1 MNYKEKYNLWL
12 EKVKD
17 EQLLNELKSMTEEQI
32 SNAFFKDMTFG
43 TAGLRGTI
51 GAGSNCMNKYNVC
64 RVTKAICEYLKKNNG
79 KSVAV
84 SYDSR
89 NMSQEFAQMVAG
101 VCAENGIKVHLSNDM
116 MPTPFLSYMVR
127 YYGCDM
133 GVMITASHN
142 PKDYN
147 GYKAYSSDGCQLL
160 DEPSEEITKIAETLD
175 LFDTKMMNY
184 DEAVSKGFVKLTD
197 DKILTDYIN
206 DVKLQAFNKI
216 ENLKVAF
223 TALNG
228 TGVNTIPRTLAEQG
242 AEVVL
247 NSVQCKPDKNFTT
260 CPYPNPEKL
269 EVYESTVK
277 LAKQVDADIIIA
289 SDPDADRVGVRA
301 KHNGEYVH
309 LNGNE
314 IGILLTDY
322 LFSKANIDGG
332 WLVKSIVSASLAEK
346 IAKKYGGKVK
356 NTLTGFRYIGSFITD
371 LESQG
376 NENQFVLGFEESYG
390 YLIGTHVRDKDAT
403 VASLLLSE
411 LASELKKQGKTLVD
425 RLEELFAEFG
435 AFYNEVL
442 VFRYEGESGSH
453 KMQEIMKNLRTNT
466 TTEIGGYKVVEYFDY
481 LEGVDDLPKSDV
493 LIYNLENDGQVI
505 VRTSGTEPLIKA
517 YVALTKTKDQ
527 NKKDIKQIKADVE
540 KVLS

>member
-1 MNYKEKYNLWL
+1 MNYNDKYKLWL
-12 EKVKD
+12 NKVD
-17 EQLLNELKSMTEEQI
+17 DPELLRELQFMTEEQK
-32 SNAFFKDMTFG
+32 SNAFFKDMKFG

-64 RVTKAICEYLKKNNG
+64 RVTQAICEYMKNHNG
-79 KSVAV
+79 KTLAV

-89 NMSQEFAQMVAG
+89 NMSLEFAQMVAG
-101 VCAENGIKVHLSNDM
+101 VCAQNGIQVYISNDM

-127 YYGCDM
+127 YYGCDI

-142 PKDYN
+142 PKNYN

-160 DEPSEEITKIAETLD
+160 DEPSNEITEIAEKLD
-175 LFDTKMMNY
+175 LFNTKMMDY
-184 DEAVSKGFVKLTD
+184 DEAVQKGLVKLTD
-197 DKILTDYIN
+197 EKILNDYIS
-206 DVKLQAFNKI
+206 DVKMQSFNRI
-216 ENLKVAF
+216 ENLKVAY

-228 TGVNTIPRTLAEQG
+228 TGVNTIPRTLKEQG

-247 NSVQCKPDKNFTT
+247 NEVQCKPDKNFTT

-269 EVYESTVK
+269 EVYEDTVR
-277 LAKQVDADIIIA
+277 LAKKVNADIIIA

-322 LFSKANIDGG
+322 IFSKSNIDGG

-346 IAKKYGGKVK
+346 VAKKYGGKVK

-376 NENQFVLGFEESYG
+376 MQDQFVIGFEESYG

-403 VASLLLSE
+403 VASLLLAE
-411 LASELKKQGKTLVD
+411 LASELKKQDKTLVD
-425 RLEELFAEFG
+425 RLEELFEEFG

-442 VFRYEGESGSH
+442 VFRYEGETGSH
-453 KMQEIMKNLRTNT
+453 KMQEIMNSLRTNT

-481 LEGVDDLPKSDV
+481 LQGVDGLPKSDV

-517 YVALTKTKDQ
+517 YVALTKTKEQ
-527 NKKDIKQIKADVE
+527 NKKDIKTIKEDVE